1 MIIFMAVASSCGDTS
16 KKEGGLSDK
25 KASLE
30 KLKKDK
36 SDLDDK
42 IAALE
47 KDIAKL
53 DTSAAKKEDAKLV
66 AITPV
71 TLQDFKHYLDLQGIV
86 DSRSISY
93 ITPSNQGGQIKAI
106 LCKAG

>member
-1 MIIFMAVASSCGDTS
+1 MQRITTLSLMIIFMAVASSCGDTS
-16 KKEGGLSDK
+16 KKEGSLSDK

-53 DTSAAKKEDAKLV
+53 DTSATKPARCK
-66 AITPV
+66 I
-71 TLQDFKHYLDLQGIV
+71 GCNN
-86 DSRSISY
+86 SCY
-93 ITPSNQGGQIKAI
+93 I
-106 LCKAG
+106 AGF